1 MRPYPIFSSTCS
13 KAITKSQPLYFCIS
27 PVFCFQ
33 KTWPLPELWS
43 NQWGWKR
50 RQRARK
56 EHASDRRREDREL
69 LLPFLKVNSI
79 CSGEEGGWSAIA
91 SQAIVIKN
99 GRPDKEGLGAGVKSG
114 STEGSHMQQLIY
126 GPFRTPMCF
135 KCDLAHT
142 LTLTRFLAILFCH
155 TLPFTHQTN
164 IKCSAQNISGWPHVH
179 MFIIPMF
186 FISTTLTMQASWKR
200 INVCQE
206 HKSWFCRLCVLSIN
220 LEIGY
225 WVIRKLYSPS

>member
-1 MRPYPIFSSTCS
+1 MHPYPISSSTHS
-13 KAITKSQPLYFCIS
+13 KAITKSQP
-27 PVFCFQ
+27 PVF
-33 KTWPLPELWS
+33 PLFSVSKKPDHSLNSDLISGGGKEDREL
-43 NQWGWKR
+43 G
-50 RQRARK
+50 K

-79 CSGEEGGWSAIA
+79 CSGEEGEGWSAIA

-164 IKCSAQNISGWPHVH
+164 RKFFAQNILGWPHVH
-179 MFIIPMF
+179 IC
-186 FISTTLTMQASWKR
+186 L
-200 INVCQE
+200 
-206 HKSWFCRLCVLSIN
+206 
-220 LEIGY
+220 
-225 WVIRKLYSPS
+225 